1 MTEENEWMIHQLQQ
15 VLNSTDDYYL
25 RTLIKA
31 AVDIIE
37 EQERRMDQME
47 GEMEGTIW
55 SPRKW
60 SK

>member
-1 MTEENEWMIHQLQQ
+1 MEENEWILEQLKH
-15 VLNSTDDYYL
+15 VFNKTDDYYQ

-31 AVDIIE
+31 TQEIVK
-37 EQERRMDQME
+37 EQAKRMDQME

-60 SK
+60 SE

>member
-1 MTEENEWMIHQLQQ
+1 MEENEWILEQLKH
-15 VLNSTDDYYL
+15 VFNKTDDYYQ

-31 AVDIIE
+31 TRDIVK
-37 EQERRMDQME
+37 EQAKRMDQME

-60 SK
+60 SE